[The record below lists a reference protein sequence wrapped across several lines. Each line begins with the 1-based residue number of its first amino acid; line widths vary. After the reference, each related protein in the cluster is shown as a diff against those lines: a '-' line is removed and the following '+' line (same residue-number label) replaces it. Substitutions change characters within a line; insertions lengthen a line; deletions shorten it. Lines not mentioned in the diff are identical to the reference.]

1 MEYTIQDIID
11 ATVEQ
16 EPTKVQ
22 AAFDHLIGQR
32 VMTALEAR
40 KREIAANMFNHADE
54 SEQEYDTDN
63 ETEIG
68 ASDAESQDTQS
79 A

>member
-22 AAFDHLIGQR
+22 AAFDHLVGQR
-32 VMTALEAR
+32 VMTALEAK
-40 KREIAANMFNHADE
+40 KREIAASMFNTVDE
-54 SEQEYDTDN
+54 PEQDN
-63 ETEIG
+63 ETEIE

>member
-22 AAFDHLIGQR
+22 AAFDDLIGQR
-32 VMTALEAR
+32 IMTALEAR
-40 KREIAANMFNHADE
+40 KREIAANMFNQADE
-54 SEQEYDTDN
+54 PDTEH

>member
-22 AAFDHLIGQR
+22 AAFDHLIGQK
-32 VMTALEAR
+32 VMNALEDR
-40 KREIAANMFNHADE
+40 KREIAASMFSRE
-54 SEQEYDTDN
+54 PVEDN
-63 ETEIG
+63 ATEIE
-68 ASDAESQDTQS
+68 ATDAESQDTQP

>member
-22 AAFDHLIGQR
+22 AAFDHLIGQK
-32 VMTALEAR
+32 VMTALEAK
-40 KREIAANMFNHADE
+40 KREIAANMFNRDE
-54 SEQEYDTDN
+54 PVEDN
-63 ETEIG
+63 ATEIE
-68 ASDAESQDTQS
+68 ATDAEC
-79 A
+79 